1 MCCCLIAVKTDAQQI
16 KSEDPSTSP
25 TKVQNEKTLT
35 VMETGPSSVDEQHQ
49 SQELEQIGDKIHKQ
63 NDQDQPIEQKLSS
76 ESKMSDQ
83 ELHTS
88 QDQLVEQM
96 QDQPNQDIKQIDQES
111 NQDKES
117 NLKPVE
123 GSSEQLTRSKKHS
136 QYNTI
141 DKC

>member
-96 QDQPNQDIKQIDQES
+96 QDQPNQDIKQIDQDS
-111 NQDKES
+111 SQDQES

-123 GSSEQLTRSKKHS
+123 GSSEQSRST
-136 QYNTI
+136 QYNR
-141 DKC
+141 

>member
-1 MCCCLIAVKTDAQQI
+1 MCCLIAVKTDAQQI
-16 KSEDPSTSP
+16 KSEDPSTNP
-25 TKVQNEKTLT
+25 TKVQNEKMLKA
-35 VMETGPSSVDEQHQ
+35 METGPSPVDEHQ
-49 SQELEQIGDKIHKQ
+49 SQELEQISDQIHKQ
-63 NDQDQPIEQKLSS
+63 NDEDQPIEQKLSS
-76 ESKMSDQ
+76 KSKMSDQ